1 MIFRRIARAGAGA
14 SLILLGVAGCRGPT
28 DNADGVCPQTYE
40 FANPGCLE
48 VRGVVVGMRG
58 QPLPGISVVSRSRS
72 TQAGFAA
79 SPATT
84 DATGSYRLRLM
95 RMAGARPKAGPDTAS
110 VYVVA
115 TDRTSV
121 DVGAGARIRDS
132 VLVLGTIA
140 PVGQVP
146 TPSQVRV
153 VLPVP

>member
-1 MIFRRIARAGAGA
+1 MQLIFGRIARAGAGA

-28 DNADGVCPQTYE
+28 DNSDGVCPQTYE
-40 FANPGCLE
+40 FANTGCLE

-58 QPLPGISVVSRSRS
+58 QPLPGISVVSRS
-72 TQAGFAA
+72 TQAGIAA

-95 RMAGARPKAGPDTAS
+95 RMTGARPQAGPDTAS

-115 TDRTSV
+115 SDRTSA
-121 DVGAGARIRDS
+121 DVGAGARVRDS
-132 VLVLGTIA
+132 VLALGTIA

-146 TPSQVRV
+146 TPSQARV
-153 VLPVP
+153 VLPFP